1 MNCRD
6 YTPSERMGR
15 TRPICRYYQDGGTC
29 SKPTY
34 FLCVEWVAKK
44 LDGKIVRVEER
55 KDELT

>member
-29 SKPTY
+29 TRPTY
-34 FLCVEWVAKK
+34 FMCVEWAAKQ
-44 LDGKIVRVEER
+44 LGGKIVRQEKVSE
-55 KDELT
+55 